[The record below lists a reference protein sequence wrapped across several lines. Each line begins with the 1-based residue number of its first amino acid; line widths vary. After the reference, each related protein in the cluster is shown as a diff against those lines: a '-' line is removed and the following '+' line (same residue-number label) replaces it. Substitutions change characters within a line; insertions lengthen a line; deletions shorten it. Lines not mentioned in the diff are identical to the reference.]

1 MNNLYVNHVWFFR
14 QKCAM
19 IEHIKHDIKKTK
31 KHCIKLDELKEL
43 PENLTSNIDTEH
55 ENKLNFNI
63 DVKYPLLAEYGD
75 LLHLLNRYSCW
86 YKKHF
91 VTAW

>member
-1 MNNLYVNHVWFFR
+1 MSDSFVRNAPWQNTLNMTLKK
-14 QKCAM
+14 QKNIALNR
-19 IEHIKHDIKKTK
+19 
-31 KHCIKLDELKEL
+31 LDELKEL
-43 PENLTSNIDTEH
+43 LENLKNNINTEH

-75 LLHLLNRYSCW
+75 LLQLLNRYSRW